1 MCHSYF
7 FFFIFNVF
15 YTCIVYIA
23 MANNQRVNMAFIIQN
38 HKNCDRHR
46 NFAYATHTRMKV
58 CLAVCMTRLKTHL
71 IQILWVFNC
80 SQIIDYNNNE
90 QLIPL
95 ILLLHHDCI
104 VLKHYTKM
112 QDIVYRHP
120 VYTLHIALF

>member
-1 MCHSYF
+1 
-7 FFFIFNVF
+7 
-15 YTCIVYIA
+15 
-23 MANNQRVNMAFIIQN
+23 MANNRVNMAFIIQN

-120 VYTLHIALF
+120 VYTPWLYTIYTLLFSEELHVGKNMHIHVVKVQ